1 MVTDFERSSVV
12 GAEQL
17 RTRSENASLH
27 DTVVGETPVVLRDPT
42 LDRDTIKTLY
52 ITKFN
57 PMTEDF
63 DLAKLIELEK
73 LLRPV
78 QMGIANWIVY
88 GYTQE
93 VKRHMELA
101 GKAN

>member
-1 MVTDFERSSVV
+1 MVTDFERSSVA

-17 RTRSENASLH
+17 RNKSENSSLH
-27 DTVVGETPVVLRDPT
+27 DTIVGETSMAFRNPT
-42 LDRDTIKTLY
+42 LDHNAIKTLY
-52 ITKFN
+52 ITKLN

-63 DLAKLIELEK
+63 DLAALIELEK
-73 LLRPV
+73 QLRPV
-78 QMGIANWIVY
+78 QMGIADWVVY

-101 GKAN
+101 GKIN